1 MPLKKCLFKLTYVM
15 LMLADS
21 SDQSPVET
29 SLRRPG
35 QDFLLVSSKIHWS
48 PSELSF
54 VVVVELLIC
63 VQIFATPWTAAH
75 QVSLSV
81 TISLSLLRFMSIESM
96 MLSNHLILCC
106 SHLLLSI
113 FPSIKVFSRVDSL
126 HHVTKVSELQP
137 SVLPMNIQS

>member
-1 MPLKKCLFKLTYVM
+1 M

-29 SLRRPG
+29 SLRHPG

-54 VVVVELLIC
+54 VVVVESLIC

-75 QVSLSV
+75 QVEFP
-81 TISLSLLRFMSIESM
+81 IRYNLLEFAQI
-96 MLSNHLILCC
+96 HV
-106 SHLLLSI
+106 H
-113 FPSIKVFSRVDSL
+113 RVHDG
-126 HHVTKVSELQP
+126 V
-137 SVLPMNIQS
+137 